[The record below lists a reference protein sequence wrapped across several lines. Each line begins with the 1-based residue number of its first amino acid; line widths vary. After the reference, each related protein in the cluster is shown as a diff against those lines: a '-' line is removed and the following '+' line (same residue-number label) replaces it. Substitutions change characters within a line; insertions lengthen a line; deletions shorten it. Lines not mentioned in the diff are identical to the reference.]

1 MKNVF
6 YSLARHISVF
16 STISILLLST
26 SYANTGAELNAKV
39 DEALRIFHA
48 EVSGAEV
55 FMQQAAGYLVFP
67 RVIKAGFVFG
77 GEMGEG
83 ALRVDDQSVGYYRTL
98 SASFGLPFGAQAKSI
113 IIAFMT
119 DDALAQFLVSSG
131 WQVGGDASV
140 AVIDSSVLA
149 AGGQLNTLNFEDP
162 IVAFIFGGKGL
173 MYNLTLEGTKI
184 TKIAKY
190 D

>member
-1 MKNVF
+1 
-6 YSLARHISVF
+6 
-16 STISILLLST
+16 
-26 SYANTGAELNAKV
+26 
-39 DEALRIFHA
+39 
-48 EVSGAEV
+48 
-55 FMQQAAGYLVFP
+55 
-67 RVIKAGFVFG
+67 
-77 GEMGEG
+77 
-83 ALRVDDQSVGYYRTL
+83 
-98 SASFGLPFGAQAKSI
+98 
-113 IIAFMT
+113 MT
-119 DDALAQFLVSSG
+119 DDALAQFLTSSG

-162 IVAFIFGGKGL
+162 IGAFIFGGKGL